1 LELTSSFAPAEDLA
15 DFGLDAIYVVTDA
28 TPPAPVPRLVSIG
41 PGGQPGAIRMQWD
54 GAGRVFQLEKAS
66 EVTGP
71 FRPVSP
77 LVPGLGWTDYGE
89 TLTNS
94 RAFYRLRQW

>member
-1 LELTSSFAPAEDLA
+1 
-15 DFGLDAIYVVTDA
+15 
-28 TPPAPVPRLVSIG
+28 
-41 PGGQPGAIRMQWD
+41 MQWD

-71 FRPVSP
+71 FRPASP